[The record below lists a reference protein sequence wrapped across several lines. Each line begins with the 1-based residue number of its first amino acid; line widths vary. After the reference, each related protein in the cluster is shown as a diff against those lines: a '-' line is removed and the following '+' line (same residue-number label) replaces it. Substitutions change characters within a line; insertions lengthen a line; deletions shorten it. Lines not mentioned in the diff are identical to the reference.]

1 MNIVIIGDG
10 KIGSTLA
17 EQLLREGH
25 DIVVVDNNAEVL
37 ENSIS
42 MQDIMC
48 VEGNGALM
56 EIQEEAGVK
65 DADVVVAC
73 TSMDELNMLCCL
85 MAKKL
90 GAKKTIARVRNPEY
104 YSQINLIKDDLGLSM
119 YINPEFSAAAE
130 ISRLLIFPSAEK
142 IELFAKGRVE
152 LVEHTVAEDNPI
164 CGYALKDIYKKYKI
178 KMLVCAVQRGNE
190 VYIPD
195 GNFVLESGD
204 IINISATHSEIEK
217 FFHHTDTKKR
227 KVSSVM
233 IIGGGKIGYY
243 LAKKL
248 SELKMQ
254 VKIVDNDMERCRQL
268 SELLPEVSVI
278 FGDGTDQALL
288 YEEGIDQVD
297 AMVALTG
304 MDEENFIVSMFCK
317 SITVPKI
324 ITKINRETYID
335 MAEKLG
341 LESIITPASISANH
355 VISYVRAIKNSEGSN
370 EETLY
375 RLINNRLEALEF
387 IITENESYVGKP
399 LKELTLKKNNL
410 IACIVRHRK
419 IIIPNGDD
427 RIEVGDSVIV
437 VTTNTNAVH
446 DIKEIIG

>member
-10 KIGSTLA
+10 KIGGTLA

-25 DIVVVDNNAEVL
+25 DIVVVDNDAEAL

-42 MQDIMC
+42 TQDIMC
-48 VEGNGALM
+48 VEGNGAVM

-65 DADVVVAC
+65 EADVVIAC

-85 MAKKL
+85 LAKKL

-104 YSQINLIKDDLGLSM
+104 YSQINLIKSDLGLSM
-119 YINPEFSAAAE
+119 YINPEFAAAAE
-130 ISRLLIFPSAEK
+130 ISRLLIFPAAEK

-152 LVEHTVAEDNPI
+152 LVEHTVAYDNPI
-164 CGYALKDIYKKYKI
+164 CGHSLKEIYSKYKI
-178 KMLVCAVQRGNE
+178 KMLVCAVQRGSE

-195 GNFVLESGD
+195 GNFVLEGGD
-204 IINISATHSEIEK
+204 VINISATHDEIEK
-217 FFHHTDTKKR
+217 FFRHTEQKSKKI
-227 KVSSVM
+227 SSVM
-233 IIGGGKIGYY
+233 IIGGGKI
-243 LAKKL
+243 
-248 SELKMQ
+248 
-254 VKIVDNDMERCRQL
+254 IDNDMERCRML
-268 SELLPEVSVI
+268 SELLPDASVI

-288 YEEGIDQVD
+288 YEEGIDRVD
-297 AMVALTG
+297 AVVALTG

-317 SITVPKI
+317 SINVPKI

-335 MAEKLG
+335 MAEKMG

-375 RLINNRLEALEF
+375 RLINDRLEALEF
-387 IITENESYVGKP
+387 NVNENASYVGKP

-419 IIIPNGDD
+419 IIIPNGNDK
-427 RIEVGDSVIV
+427 IEVGDSVVV
-437 VTTNTNAVH
+437 VTTNTNSVH
-446 DIKEIIG
+446 DIEEIIG